1 MDQTKT
7 GGLIR
12 ALRTQKGLTQKA
24 LAEAV
29 GVGDKAV
36 SKWERGLGCPDL
48 SLLQELSN
56 VFRIDLGQLLAGEL
70 DAREA
75 LGGNMK
81 KATFYICPACGNV
94 VTAMAEAAVSCCG
107 KRLEASPPQKAEEAE
122 RLSVE
127 SVENDFFITSDH
139 PMTKDHYIT
148 FVALLTGDRLILSKQ
163 YPEWGLQARIPAS
176 GHGRLLWH
184 CSRHGLFYQ
193 LV

>member
-1 MDQTKT
+1 MDHVKI
-7 GGLIR
+7 GRLIR
-12 ALRTQKGLTQKA
+12 RLRQEQCLTQFQ
-24 LAEAV
+24 LAEQMRISH
-29 GVGDKAV
+29 KTV

-48 SLLQELSN
+48 SLLQELSD

-139 PMTKDHYIT
+139 PMAKDHYIT

-163 YPEWGLQARIPAS
+163 YPEWGLQARIPSS

>member
-1 MDQTKT
+1 MDQVKT
-7 GGLIR
+7 GALIR

-24 LAEAV
+24 LAEV
-29 GVGDKAV
+29 IGVGDKAV